1 MFYEHIHYFYN
12 KRQLCWQKPVFIIK
26 LDTPGLEDEMTSNSD
41 PGLED
46 EMTSNSD
53 ELVRNRMTMLV
64 VENGTHRLLLRLWLY
79 YQPDYRSSNICRLHM
94 HWNEVTKCVWVSERI
109 VCDCTDRGE
118 LAHFFSLNF

>member
-1 MFYEHIHYFYN
+1 MFYEHTHYFYN

-26 LDTPGLEDEMTSNSD
+26 LDT

-79 YQPDYRSSNICRLHM
+79 YQPDYRRSNVCRLHM

-109 VCDCTDRGE
+109 VCDFTDRGE
-118 LAHFFSLNF
+118 IAHSFSLNF